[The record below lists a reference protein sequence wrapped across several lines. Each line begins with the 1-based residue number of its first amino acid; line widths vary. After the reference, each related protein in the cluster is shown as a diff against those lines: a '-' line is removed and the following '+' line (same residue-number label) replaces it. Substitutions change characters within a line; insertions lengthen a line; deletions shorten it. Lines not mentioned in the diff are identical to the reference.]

1 MEHTFSFCRWRYAL
15 TAIVLWA
22 IFGVNTAFG
31 ADPTTTDPATKSYA
45 GITFLNVAGT
55 TANAQI
61 TDGDKTVVYNT
72 MYLLKTLNPAFIAG
86 TTATDKS
93 DSKSN
98 VSGLADKGFLAEGSS
113 SSANVNNVGGY
124 SYIKITSEKSLV
136 VYVTGTNSV
145 AMLAAGNN
153 TSSDKWIGLGVEEVK
168 SDASLTEISAP
179 LANRNYSS
187 NKEITVGPA
196 LNPAKYYKI
205 TITSGNTSNCCL
217 WQIRFGQSSTFKV
230 TYDGNGNTGGTVPT
244 DATGYS
250 NGASV
255 TVAGNTGSLEKTGY
269 AFAGWNTAADGTG
282 TSYAAGDNFS
292 ISANTTLYAQW
303 GSADRYTFHY
313 GIKDGGVPY
322 TQVDFVKQGLEH
334 EWQVENFV
342 MPETY
347 NADMACYVGWNG
359 YWYDSNLSKGDSHSK
374 DKSADLYFRDMP
386 ISKLMQ
392 QGCTLKGLGW
402 ADGVALGAIGTLRI
416 FDNYNENNQYIGF
429 IPNGFGIVY
438 GVEGSSPWTVL
449 DFDDEYETDKHKTVA
464 FDVAGDKTAS
474 DVKYYV
480 GIAKDGGGYVFCG
493 ISETN
498 FMAGAGNLMGT
509 ITTGRGCFRID
520 EHSCGRN
527 FGCEFVGTHRIIYHA
542 NYPVAATDPEPAD
555 TYSEDVMVD
564 KTKALS
570 LNAAPAAPSGYTFA
584 GWNALADGTYNSS
597 ERLSAGGEYI
607 LNHPSADVE
616 LYAQWEEDE
625 SPCFELKDITAAA
638 SKNLTTPVT
647 TNVTIVGGKV
657 YALDAIGY
665 DATKKWELDSSSDSI
680 RVELDYPLAVGSVI
694 SVTYST
700 NTTGERGI
708 KMTDAYKSAT
718 HEHRFTNAGVVTNQ
732 TDSYTITSDDGFAGL
747 DVLWFSRAESNKTHL
762 SNITIS
768 GCSSCKNTKLK
779 YAETS
784 IEKTVGDAAFTN
796 TLSNPNALSVS
807 YTSTNTSVATVDG
820 IGAVTIIGAGS
831 TTIKATSAEQTID
844 GHNYCA
850 DEVSYTLTIAEAP
863 CFSISVPTLS
873 EDKSVVKDALIT
885 TGEAVVYGG
894 TATYTPTDATAMTV
908 NKDKGLYFGSESK
921 QSIHVEISA
930 GVCLGIGTTIE
941 ISGTT
946 NSSGQGII
954 VYTTDPNNAIKFIK
968 SGSSGSF
975 TASYT
980 LQAGDP
986 WLDAGSF
993 NIKRIGGSGSYLKS
1007 LTITNCGTPCT
1018 EAVPVISTTDPTT
1031 KCPGASVTMTCTGA
1045 EAGATL
1051 QWYKDGVA
1059 IGGATGSSYM
1069 TTEPGEYTCI
1079 ATNACSRTSNPIQI
1093 INKETAMVHSVY
1105 SSYYIKQ
1112 GRVSPPIPLFEVPGV
1127 VTWSVSPAIAG
1138 CSYEKDGDII
1148 YLKGVPTG
1156 ITTDRDETL
1165 TLTYDL
1171 GCGSSNT
1178 TMLLHELAETAEPTV
1193 AYIVV
1198 GTKNGG
1204 FTEGV
1209 KAEQSTGHPLYQYI
1223 EANGYTLTACNEYST
1238 VDEKAI
1244 VEYYSQY
1251 DIVLITDYPST
1262 KETTGGKS
1270 YGNALGVLVDKVPI
1284 LSLETFLSGNSN
1296 WSKVGLSANPHTP
1309 QDADEHN
1316 VDQFTMDLLCPAHD
1330 IFGGSIVKT
1339 DNKISVIKPF
1349 GSDDGDKNTTGL
1361 QGFTSMEAPDGF
1373 IFIATIDGNH
1383 HGTLVTCCERQ
1394 TVVEARLLLFGV
1406 NYYGS
1411 ERMTED
1417 GKLAVKQMLDYLLK
1431 KEKSQVADCAEIF
1444 DNGLN
1449 NGGGTR
1455 HTTIAG
1461 ITYDSG
1467 DNLWSNP
1474 ANWTDAHLPN
1484 ALKAVLVEQPCIVDV
1499 PTAHASSIK
1508 LCKGTNEQGIACDG
1522 KLTIRPEGGLSVSS
1536 SIVKVN
1542 GTDHVNTFDI
1552 EASDL
1557 IIEANAA
1564 HQGALALGTK
1574 GQGTP
1579 ATVQYYSKAVQST
1592 TASTWQYMGVP
1603 FSEMNHAVDYF
1614 RGAWM
1619 CEWLE
1624 GIPDGAA
1631 GANWAY
1637 LANDDMLNPFQGYA
1651 ITQPA
1656 AKTYTHTGT
1665 LLSADTRVVDLSY
1678 TSIAGNSYKGCNL
1691 VANSW
1696 MAPIRVKDFEA
1707 GDFHNANATIYIY
1720 NTGSYSAWETN
1731 GEGAEGI
1738 SETTTAGQYVSLP
1751 VAAVGAWDISKFRE
1765 IPPMQ
1770 GFFVK
1775 ATASDATLTLD
1786 FSKLVYSGTTLTNHP
1801 QRVSKQLRKPLR
1813 ISVRGSQLADELFI
1827 LPDETYSE
1835 EFDNGYDAMK
1845 MEGSELAPMLYAATS
1860 AGDLS
1865 VAAVPDVD
1873 QLLLGFRSGEDD
1885 IYTLLF
1891 EGVPPGY
1898 ELHDLLTSQIV
1909 ALAEG
1914 STYTFAATP
1923 NGAPSARF
1931 RLVKSN
1937 MPGVTTDISSVQ
1949 LTPDGL
1955 LINNPCAQQLRT
1967 FVYDSAGRLIATC
1980 STDETAVLCPL
1991 AATITSGVYI
2001 IATQTDS
2008 AIKTQKIVF

>member
-1 MEHTFSFCRWRYAL
+1 MTHKLQSLVLTLIISLSSVAAWGTDYSSLNYANGSTLPTGLVLSATNTPVIAAVYFSTDDVTKNCINVCSGGGSTAPTEFSTSSGKRWIGFSVSETVTFDLEYGFVNNDRSMTLIKLTSGSPETIATYSGARNTVLTGEQKTLTSGNYAL
-15 TAIVLWA
+15 YGNGSNCYVVSMTI
-22 IFGVNTAFG
+22 
-31 ADPTTTDPATKSYA
+31 ATKSA
-45 GITFLNVAGT
+45 
-55 TANAQI
+55 
-61 TDGDKTVVYNT
+61 
-72 MYLLKTLNPAFIAG
+72 
-86 TTATDKS
+86 
-93 DSKSN
+93 
-98 VSGLADKGFLAEGSS
+98 
-113 SSANVNNVGGY
+113 
-124 SYIKITSEKSLV
+124 
-136 VYVTGTNSV
+136 
-145 AMLAAGNN
+145 
-153 TSSDKWIGLGVEEVK
+153 
-168 SDASLTEISAP
+168 
-179 LANRNYSS
+179 
-187 NKEITVGPA
+187 
-196 LNPAKYYKI
+196 
-205 TITSGNTSNCCL
+205 
-217 WQIRFGQSSTFKV
+217 
-230 TYDGNGNTGGTVPT
+230 
-244 DATGYS
+244 
-250 NGASV
+250 
-255 TVAGNTGSLEKTGY
+255 
-269 AFAGWNTAADGTG
+269 
-282 TSYAAGDNFS
+282 
-292 ISANTTLYAQW
+292 

-313 GIKDGGVPY
+313 GVKGGGAY
-322 TQVDFVKQGLEH
+322 TVVDFVKQGLEH

-342 MPETY
+342 MPTTY
-347 NADMACYVGWNG
+347 NANMACYVGWNG
-359 YWYDSNLSKGDSHSK
+359 AWRDYNLSKGDSHGN
-374 DKSADLYFRDMP
+374 DRSADLYFNQMQ

-392 QGCTLKGLGW
+392 QGCTQKGLGW

-416 FDNYNENNQYIGF
+416 FDNYNEKNQYIGF
-429 IPNGFGIVY
+429 IPNGFGIIY

-449 DFDDEYETDKHKTVA
+449 DFDDEYETDKHKTAA
-464 FDVAGDKTAS
+464 FDVASDKTAS

-509 ITTGRGCFRID
+509 TTSGRGCFRID

-542 NYPVAATDPEPAD
+542 NYPEGVSPAD

-584 GWNALADGTYNSS
+584 GWNALADGTYNGS

-625 SPCFELKDITAAA
+625 SPCFEMTVKSSPSGSIGKGANLTSSQADITAGATVT
-638 SKNLTTPVT
+638 NLRNGSFSGFEGSDLKFGSGADSLRITLPADVT
-647 TNVTIVGGKV
+647 FQEGTVITFT
-657 YALDAIGY
+657 
-665 DATKKWELDSSSDSI
+665 ATKTGEFANGKGIKILTPEEIVIKASGAQSTIEYSVPAGSELIGAESFSITRASGSNTFLHSIAISNCASICRKPEITVADKITYTVGDVAVALSAIVTRTSEDAVWYSNTTASTSGAINLGTTAPTPSTAVVGKTYYYCTATNSCGTTTSDFIEVEVQEAPCFEIKALGAPDGTIDKDASLNGSLVSVIEGTATFVRKDGTGLTVDDENGIKLSSSKDSI
-680 RVELDYPLAVGSVI
+680 RVVLPVGS
-694 SVTYST
+694 
-700 NTTGERGI
+700 
-708 KMTDAYKSAT
+708 
-718 HEHRFTNAGVVTNQ
+718 
-732 TDSYTITSDDGFAGL
+732 
-747 DVLWFSRAESNKTHL
+747 
-762 SNITIS
+762 
-768 GCSSCKNTKLK
+768 
-779 YAETS
+779 
-784 IEKTVGDAAFTN
+784 
-796 TLSNPNALSVS
+796 
-807 YTSTNTSVATVDG
+807 
-820 IGAVTIIGAGS
+820 
-831 TTIKATSAEQTID
+831 
-844 GHNYCA
+844 
-850 DEVSYTLTIAEAP
+850 
-863 CFSISVPTLS
+863 
-873 EDKSVVKDALIT
+873 
-885 TGEAVVYGG
+885 
-894 TATYTPTDATAMTV
+894 
-908 NKDKGLYFGSESK
+908 
-921 QSIHVEISA
+921 
-930 GVCLGIGTTIE
+930 CLGIGTIITAKLK
-941 ISGTT
+941 T
-946 NSSGQGII
+946 SSNGAGLA
-954 VYTTDPNNAIKFIK
+954 VYTADPSNAIQLVN
-968 SGSSGSF
+968 SGNGTF
-975 TASYT
+975 TVSYEIA
-980 LQAGDP
+980 AGDP
-986 WLDAGSF
+986 WLDANTLFLVRATGNSTY
-993 NIKRIGGSGSYLKS
+993 IQQ

-1018 EAVPVISTTDPTT
+1018 EAIPVISTTDPTT
-1031 KCPGASVTMTCTGA
+1031 KCPGASVTMTCSGA

-1051 QWYKDGVA
+1051 QWYKDGIA
-1059 IGGATGSSYM
+1059 IGGETSGSYA

-1079 ATNACSRTSNPIQI
+1079 ATKMCSRTSNPVMIV
-1093 INKETAMVHSVY
+1093 NKETAMVHSVY

-1138 CSYEKDGDII
+1138 CTYEKEGDII

-1156 ITTDRDETL
+1156 IAADGDVTL

-1178 TMLLHELAETAEPTV
+1178 TMLLHELAATAEPTV

-1198 GTKNGG
+1198 GTKNGD

-1223 EANGYTLTACNEYST
+1223 EANGYALTACNEYST

-1309 QDADEHN
+1309 QDGGGNN

-1330 IFGGSIVKT
+1330 IFGGAIVKT
-1339 DNKISVIKPF
+1339 DNKINVITPF

-1411 ERMTED
+1411 ERMTAD

-1455 HTTIAG
+1455 QTTIAG

-1484 ALKAVLVEQPCIVDV
+1484 AMKAVLVEQPCIVDI

-1508 LCKGTNEQGIACDG
+1508 LCKGTNESGIACDG
-1522 KLTIRPEGGLSVSS
+1522 KLTINPEGGLSVSS
-1536 SIVKVN
+1536 SITKVN

-1557 IIEANAA
+1557 IIKANASN
-1564 HQGALALGTK
+1564 QGALALGTK

-1579 ATVQYYSKAVQST
+1579 ATVQYYSKAVQSA

-1624 GIPDGAA
+1624 GIPGGAA

-1637 LANDDMLNPFQGYA
+1637 IANEDMLNPFQGYA

-1656 AKTYTHTGT
+1656 AKTYSETGT
-1665 LLSADTRVVDLSY
+1665 LLSADTRVIDLSF
-1678 TSIAGNSYKGCNL
+1678 TTIAGNDYKGCNL

-1707 GDFHNANATIYIY
+1707 SDFHNANATIYIY
-1720 NTGSYSAWETN
+1720 NTGSYTDWETN
-1731 GEGAEGI
+1731 GEGADTHN
-1738 SETTTAGQYVSLP
+1738 ETTTAGQYVSLP
-1751 VAAVGAWDISKFRE
+1751 IAAVGAWDISKFRE

-1775 ATASDATLTLD
+1775 ATASDATLTMD
-1786 FSKLVYSGTTLTNHP
+1786 FSKLVYSGTTLTNKP
-1801 QRVSKQLRKPLR
+1801 QRAPQQLRHPLR
-1813 ISVRGSQLADELFI
+1813 VSVSGSRLADELFI
-1827 LPDETYSE
+1827 LPDEDYSE
-1835 EFDNGYDAMK
+1835 EFDNGYDATK
-1845 MEGSELAPMLYAATS
+1845 MEGSELAPMLYASTP

-1865 VAAVPDVD
+1865 VAAVPEID

-1885 IYTLLF
+1885 SYTLLF
-1891 EGVPPGY
+1891 EGVPAGY
-1898 ELHDLLTSQIV
+1898 ELHDLATSQV
-1909 ALAEG
+1909 VSLTEG
-1914 STYTFAATP
+1914 STYTFAAAP
-1923 NGAPSARF
+1923 NGTAAARF
-1931 RLVKSN
+1931 QLVKSN
-1937 MPGVTTDISSVQ
+1937 MPGIATDLSSVQ
-1949 LTPDGL
+1949 VTPEGV
-1955 LINNPCAQQLRT
+1955 LINNPCAQPLQT
-1967 FVYDSAGRLIATC
+1967 SVYDSAGRLLFTC
-1980 STDETAVLCPL
+1980 ATDEVTTQYPL
-1991 AATITSGVYI
+1991 GTSLTSGVYLI
-2001 IATQTDS
+2001 VTHTES
-2008 AIKTQKIVF
+2008 GIKTQKIVF